1 MQRRI
6 DLGRRKQYYA
16 LEDITVWFGGFVTR
30 NALGNSAQT
39 GRRQLPQP
47 LRYPADHHG
56 IIVSVG
62 GDIPNNMA
70 IPLCEE

>member
-30 NALGNSAQT
+30 NALMHGEYTNVELLGNSAQT
-39 GRRQLPQP
+39 GYDLPVRLGQIHQVAM
-47 LRYPADHHG
+47 R
-56 IIVSVG
+56 
-62 GDIPNNMA
+62 NN
-70 IPLCEE
+70 LGNT